1 MWALKLIYRDGRE
14 DTPLF
19 ATTLLPQHTT
29 HRLLLYFGGER
40 GGGGSQFFIFIM
52 SQHRPLLQYS
62 LDPSPHYC
70 ILDPQIAKKRNQN
83 TKIILLSTLVTR
95 RGEFFLQH
103 FSPESERGLVH
114 TT

>member
-19 ATTLLPQHTT
+19 ATALLPQYTT
-29 HRLLLYFGGER
+29 HHAPCPPSLWRR
-40 GGGGSQFFIFIM
+40 GSSRFFIFIM
-52 SQHRPLLQYS
+52 SQHRPLLEYY
-62 LDPSPHYC
+62 LDPSAHYS

-95 RGEFFLQH
+95 RGEFFLQY